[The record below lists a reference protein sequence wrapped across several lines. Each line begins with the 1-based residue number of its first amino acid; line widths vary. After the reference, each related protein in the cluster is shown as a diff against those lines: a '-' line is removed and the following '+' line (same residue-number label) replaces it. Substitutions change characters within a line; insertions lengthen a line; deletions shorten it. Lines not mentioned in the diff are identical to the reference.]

1 MSQFRLQ
8 NNVPDVYVSES
19 RDFQLLLRLY
29 DSIFG
34 VLKYD
39 IDDLQYITDTKHLRN
54 VMLPLLAT
62 KLGFFSDLILEDRS
76 LRLILESLP
85 YFLKYKGAF
94 EGVREVVN
102 LYLKIMNQTASVLI
116 SYSSEGVGNILDHTI
131 QFGADVEFTN
141 LALFDTLLNLVLP
154 VGFNKYFYY
163 FATLDTVETAI
174 SQIDEIIVLGKI
186 ISTSSSILRNTNNA
200 YNFYGT
206 DANWVDTNVDI
217 HLPSNEYDQ
226 QILEN
231 AKNVLIGSAG
241 IMQIAGSTDNI
252 LAFSTSQ
259 SYRVGDVVYR
269 TVNSKK
275 VYYQCQ
281 ENISA
286 GSWNA
291 SNWIELQYY
300 I

>member
-29 DSIFG
+29 DSLFG
-34 VLKYD
+34 GLKYD
-39 IDDLQYITDTKHLRN
+39 IDSMQYITDTRHLRN
-54 VMLPLLAT
+54 VMLPLLST
-62 KLGFFSDLILEDRS
+62 KLGFFSNLTLDDRS
-76 LRLILESLP
+76 LRLILEALP
-85 YFLKYKGAF
+85 YFLKYKGAL
-94 EGVREVVN
+94 EGIKEVVN
-102 LYLKIMNQTASVLI
+102 LYLKIMNQNAAVLI
-116 SYSSEGVGNILDHTI
+116 SYSAEGVGNILDHTI
-131 QFGADVEFTN
+131 QFGSDVEFTN
-141 LALFDTLLNLVLP
+141 LALFDTLLSLVLP

-163 FATLDTVETAI
+163 FATLDTVETVI
-174 SQIDEIIVLGKI
+174 SQMDEIIVLGKI
-186 ISTSSSILRNTNNA
+186 ISTSSSILRNTTDA

-206 DANWVDTNVDI
+206 SANWVDTDVDI
-217 HLPSNEYDQ
+217 HLPSDSNDL

-241 IMQIAGSTDNI
+241 IMQVYGSTDNI
-252 LAFSTSQ
+252 LAFSTSVA
-259 SYRVGDVVYR
+259 YRVGDVVYR
-269 TVNSKK
+269 TVNSQK

-291 SNWIELQYY
+291 SKWIELKYY